1 MIKRFLIAV
10 LAIATAAPAVAGA
23 GNFTLVNKA
32 GGALSELSI
41 RRHGTPN
48 WTPLPNAA
56 SPDASTAI
64 VFSDPDCAFDLR
76 ATVAGAGQVV
86 WSGVNLCEVSRVT
99 LRRAPSGTAFAEY
112 D

>member
-1 MIKRFLIAV
+1 MTRLV
-10 LAIATAAPAVAGA
+10 LAALALSIAAPALAGA

-41 RRHGTPN
+41 RRHGTAA

-56 SPDASTAI
+56 SPDASTA
-64 VFSDPDCAFDLR
+64 VSFSDPDCAFDIR
-76 ATVAGAGQVV
+76 ATVAGSGQVL

-99 LRRAPSGTAFAEY
+99 LRRGPSGTAFAEY